1 MLKTFVM
8 WALVVFFV
16 VLVGFVAP
24 YFDSRIRDQ
33 CSASNGDRAA
43 LRQFLS
49 QAATLRER
57 LAQSEKMRDHAAYLL
72 DLEVAE
78 EYRSLRAALPER
90 AC

>member
-1 MLKTFVM
+1 L
-8 WALVVFFV
+8 
-16 VLVGFVAP
+16 
-24 YFDSRIRDQ
+24 
-33 CSASNGDRAA
+33 NGDRAA

-57 LAQSEKMRDHAAYLL
+57 FAESEKARDHAAYLL

-78 EYRSLRAALPER
+78 EYRAMRAALPEQ